1 MMMCSGD
8 DSMFEPKKS
17 ANVDQFLKCVVSIW
31 ALPVRGVGVKACQD
45 GLGHFFPALPGGV
58 KTCQDGLWHFFP
70 RLPV

>member
-31 ALPVRGVGVKACQD
+31 ALPVRGVCVFKDLPGWFGAFFPRLPGSVRAFQD
-45 GLGHFFPALPGGV
+45 GLGHL
-58 KTCQDGLWHFFP
+58 
-70 RLPV
+70 R